1 MFSHSPQMP
10 QAMAEYT
17 SSEVWAEV
25 ETVTPL
31 HIGSGRNFSEKLD
44 LYYDEASKLY
54 YYIDVD
60 KLGQYLLQ
68 KQGEPGLSKLTN
80 AIRQGTRLRTHFQG
94 LPVTELAKRAI
105 KLVINNPPVPENN
118 ANAVIRE
125 QLHNSVRFPI
135 MPGTSLKGAMRT
147 AFMSSKIVNS
157 PNVIVDLEEQ
167 IPALLG
173 QNTKAGLRYEK
184 RVFNNK
190 APKDSEGPNHDLF
203 RRVRPS
209 DVTFDTQTQMR
220 RIFIWS
226 KKGNEFQRD
235 EAKALWCECVP
246 KKVRTF
252 AVFSDFDRLR
262 DAIAEHLAITN
273 QHQHPL
279 RSLSVAK
286 LKTKELA
293 SVFNEYA
300 KLAVKAELRMLS
312 EELAVDDSHKY
323 IEWLNDFNK
332 RLVEVPENTFYIRVG
347 FGGGWRQMTG
357 DWPRRILTGVMFQNL
372 ANRLRRQGYE
382 DMPFPKTRRLTTN
395 GEPLGWLKITLL
407 EGKPEG
413 ASLIPVRNQQ
423 VMTPNTALATESLQ
437 ADNVANEPI
446 QASGPAS
453 YSFPLKTQSVVEAV
467 VTGQEGSLMVCSVAM
482 DDGSSVVAKVR
493 YAAGKPEGTLV
504 KLKLTQVSRDGKRIE
519 TCQIA

>member
-1 MFSHSPQMP
+1 MS

-118 ANAVIRE
+118 ANADIRE

-167 IPALLG
+167 IPALSG

-184 RVFNNK
+184 RVFYNK
-190 APKDSEGPNHDLF
+190 APKDEGPNHDLF

-357 DWPRRILTGVMFQNL
+357 DWPRRILTGVMFRNL
-372 ANRLRRQGYE
+372 ANRLRLQGYE

-423 VMTPNTALATESLQ
+423 DMPPNTTLTTSTP
-437 ADNVANEPI
+437 EP
-446 QASGPAS
+446 QSKVPVPYSGK
-453 YSFPLKTQSVVEAV
+453 LKQGVEIHCRMLS
-467 VTGQEGSLMVCSVAM
+467 QEGST
-482 DDGSSVVAKVR
+482 AKLELLLEQGNQEVSITYR
-493 YAAGKPEGTLV
+493 NLSEGYHIVTITNLDASKTKVLNVQYKKPL
-504 KLKLTQVSRDGKRIE
+504 
-519 TCQIA
+519 